1 MVTPL
6 LRMKLLRPALH
17 AGLVPRLHL
26 MQRLEQA
33 LYFGQRLILVSAPA
47 GFGKTTLLGAWAAWM
62 ADPAAPHLPGFLAD
76 APPIFAWLTLDAA
89 DNDVAHFWSY
99 VLAALQAA
107 HPALRSREAGALPTL
122 AGGPEALPA
131 PMTQLLD
138 ELAALPVPVVLVL
151 DDYHVITSAAIHAG
165 VAFWLEHL
173 PPGAHL
179 AVATRE
185 DPPLPVGRLRARGQL
200 AELRA
205 DDLRFTPGE
214 AAAFLN
220 ERMGL
225 ALAPDDV
232 RALAART
239 EGWAAGLQL
248 AATALAQGDTDAHAF
263 VETFSGSHRY
273 VLEYLLEEVYSRQPE
288 AVQRFLLETSILD
301 RLCGPLCADVT
312 GDLDAGKL
320 LARLQHANVFVLP
333 LDAEA
338 HWYRYHH
345 LFAELLRDRLQRE
358 VSPQYVAD
366 LHARAS
372 AWYEQNDSAEEA
384 VRHALAAHDFERVA
398 VLAERAAGP
407 AALPARL
414 PVLRRWLVMLPPAVM
429 DAHPRLRL
437 CAAWLAYA
445 GGRLAGI
452 AEELQVLEAASLA
465 GTGLPAAELGT
476 ALALWSAL
484 TGEALRAIGEAQEAI
499 AGLPPGETALH
510 AWANYALA
518 LAALEHGDH
527 GAAEA
532 AGREAEAAAR
542 AAGNAF
548 LAVRARSLLARA
560 AFARGALDESA
571 RGHRLALD
579 MASSAPPPPE
589 VTMPG
594 LAAVDSHLGLAEIA
608 LVGRDY
614 TVAGGELAQAMEAC
628 GPVGL
633 ACDRFRALV
642 VYACLSSARGDT
654 AGALV
659 ALQTASGVFSAGLP
673 AAPPQAVASL
683 LDGAGAALL
692 GAHIEALCRD
702 VAVPVPLRRYAER
715 LLAARASPV
724 PRTSPSGGLPEALSA
739 REHEVL
745 RLVAAGRSNAQIAQ
759 ALTVTEHTVKKHLSN
774 VFGKLGVTSR
784 TQAVA
789 RAREIGLL

>member
-33 LYFGQRLILVSAPA
+33 LYFGQRLILLSAPA

-76 APPIFAWLTLDAA
+76 APPLFAWLTLDAA
-89 DNDVAHFWSY
+89 DNDLARFWSY

-107 HPALRSREAGALPTL
+107 HPALRSREAGALPLLT
-122 AGGPEALPA
+122 GGPDALPA

-138 ELAALPVPVVLVL
+138 ELAALPVPIVLVL
-151 DDYHVITSAAIHAG
+151 DDYHAITSAAVHAG
-165 VAFWLEHL
+165 LAFWLEHL
-173 PPGAHL
+173 PPRAHL

-200 AELRA
+200 TELRA

-214 AAAFLN
+214 TAAFLN
-220 ERMGL
+220 ERVGL

-273 VLEYLLEEVYSRQPE
+273 VLEYLLEEVYSRQSE
-288 AVQRFLLETSILD
+288 TVQRFLLETSILD

-312 GDLDAGKL
+312 GNPDAGKL
-320 LARLQHANVFVLP
+320 LAQLHHANVFVLP

-366 LHARAS
+366 LHARAG
-372 AWYEQNDSAEEA
+372 AWYENNDAAEEA
-384 VRHALAAHDFERVA
+384 VRHGLAAHDFERVA
-398 VLAERAAGP
+398 VLAERASGP

-414 PVLRRWLVMLPPAVM
+414 PVLRRWLAVLPPAVL

-437 CAAWLAYA
+437 CAVWLAYA

-452 AEELQVLEAASLA
+452 AEDLQGLQAAGPA
-465 GTGLPAAELGT
+465 VPRLPPAELGT

-484 TGEALRAIGEAQEAI
+484 TGEAQRAIGEAQEAL
-499 AGLPPGETALH
+499 AGLPPGETALC

-518 LAALEHGDH
+518 LAELEHGDH
-527 GAAEA
+527 VAADTAGRAAEA
-532 AGREAEAAAR
+532 AAG
-542 AAGNAF
+542 AAGNTF
-548 LAVRARSLLARA
+548 LAVRARSLQARA
-560 AFARGALDESA
+560 AFARGSLAEA
-571 RGHRLALD
+571 TRGHRLALD
-579 MASSAPPPPE
+579 IASSAPASPD
-589 VTMPG
+589 VMASG
-594 LAAVDSHLGLAEIA
+594 VAAVDSHLGLTELALAE
-608 LVGRDY
+608 RDY
-614 TVAGGELAQAMEAC
+614 GAAGGELAQAMEAC
-628 GPVGL
+628 GPGGL

-642 VYACLSSARGDT
+642 VYACLSNSRGDT

-659 ALQTASGVFSAGLP
+659 ALQTASGVFSPGFSSVQ
-673 AAPPQAVASL
+673 PQAAESP
-683 LDGAGAALL
+683 LDRAGTPPLAARV
-692 GAHIEALCRD
+692 EALCRD
-702 VAVPVPLRRYAER
+702 VAVPAPLRRYAER
-715 LLAARASPV
+715 LLAGRAAPATPPSV
-724 PRTSPSGGLPEALSA
+724 PGLAEPLSA

-745 RLVAAGRSNAQIAQ
+745 RLVAAGRSNAQIAR

-774 VFGKLGVTSR
+774 VFGKLDVSSR

-789 RAREIGLL
+789 KARELGLL